1 MPDMDDPET
10 LISNHWPL
18 HLGSYNREK
27 KLIRDVSYKS
37 NEFNKSR
44 FRAGYYGTNG
54 HMTAPINR
62 NEFSQR
68 ASQRKKN

>member
-44 FRAGYYGTNG
+44 
-54 HMTAPINR
+54 
-62 NEFSQR
+62 
-68 ASQRKKN
+68 

>member
-37 NEFNKSR
+37 NEFNKSNGN
-44 FRAGYYGTNG
+44 FYGQNG
-54 HMTAPINR
+54 HMTAPMNR
-62 NEFSQR
+62 MD
-68 ASQRKKN
+68 